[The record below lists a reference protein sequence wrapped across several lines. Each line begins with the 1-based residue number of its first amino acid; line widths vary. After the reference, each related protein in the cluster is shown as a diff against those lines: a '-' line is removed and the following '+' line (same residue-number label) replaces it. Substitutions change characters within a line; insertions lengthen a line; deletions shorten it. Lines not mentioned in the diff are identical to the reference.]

1 MNSDFLV
8 LTADLAHSSPPAA
21 SMSCVASLLT
31 NTVAGNRRPPR
42 KRGDFAV
49 VVSHPVSVD
58 ELVQFRSWLQQL
70 TMIWQRLF
78 HLSQTGHVEA
88 WILEATE
95 SSQRDVAAA
104 PGFRLWAEARGH
116 WLTKD
121 FRAFLESEMTR
132 APELRAGGSEENE

>member
-1 MNSDFLV
+1 MGYGVWGMAAD
-8 LTADLAHSSPPAA
+8 ADLP
-21 SMSCVASLLT
+21 L
-31 NTVAGNRRPPR
+31 
-42 KRGDFAV
+42 
-49 VVSHPVSVD
+49 D